1 MEVYPVKTSSVLPL
15 GKQGE
20 NLVRQIQFDLS
31 RWISTF
37 GPGTVQLLHQRS
49 GDEAPYPVAV
59 EKDGTQAIWTVT
71 NADTAAAG
79 TGRAEL
85 QYYVGDALAKSETW
99 MTKVLAALGPAGET
113 PPEAQQGWVDQV
125 LAQVARIT
133 GMTAQAVELPAGS
146 APTADYADGV
156 LTIGIPLGGDVSEA
170 QIAQAVAEYLSK
182 NPIAETDPTVPDWA
196 KEEKKPSYTAAEVGA
211 DPSGTA
217 ASQVSAHNTETT
229 AHSDIRLL
237 IQGLTERLN
246 ALADSDDT
254 TLDQLSEIVAY
265 IKSNRELIAAVTTDK
280 VGVTDIVNDLV
291 TNVANKP
298 LSAAQGVALKALV
311 DALSGEITTLKNQS
325 DNSGTVDSIE
335 LSGWVYGYVTADGE
349 LMAGG
354 NGYTSDYVEVSSGRT
369 YTIVYP
375 SSITAVRFAIYDSD
389 KNFLNRIID
398 GTSVYTA
405 DADGYIRVTVE
416 NADGYA
422 EVYLTV
428 MEASASVD
436 SDTSSGGADYSFL
449 SGLKYYALGDSIVA
463 MQGTAAE
470 PLTFGDSGYS
480 GDLQGRDITDI
491 TVDGY
496 VSAIEN
502 RYGLAA
508 TNYGAAGHTLVQD
521 YASLAA
527 KDYSDVALV
536 TIAYGANDA
545 RTGVPLGTVNSTD
558 VTTFA
563 GALNQLLRKIYTD
576 NPECRVIVLTP
587 IQRLYVSDFGI
598 GTVNS
603 NGNYLID
610 FVDMCKKVAAKRS
623 TKCIDMYRDCGINQ
637 TNLYFYTV
645 EGVHTV
651 NQGFARMK
659 GAIIPVLDDMF
670 ALEYEPFG
678 TMTNTGDT
686 EPDEPDTGGDSGED
700 TPPEE
705 ETGPTVVDLSGLFVL
720 AGTYYDAYASFK
732 SNTTLASIDHPGVA
746 LEGGHTYTLITY
758 LPCSADDTWAYG
770 GALADNPSMDP
781 TGGTTLSF
789 GKAVGT
795 FEVVTINGSYY
806 GKCSYTFTI
815 DAGITKYLYTARA
828 ANLDDSYVSLTYI

>member
-1 MEVYPVKTSSVLPL
+1 MDIYHVRPGSVLFL

-20 NLVRQIQFDLS
+20 NLARKIQFDIS

-59 EKDGTQAIWTVT
+59 EQEGNLVVWTVT
-71 NADTAAAG
+71 SADTAVAG

-125 LAQVARIT
+125 LQAGAAAAEAAEKAVNAAVRQPIVGGNGNWWTWDLEAGAYVDTGIYSGGDAPYIGDNGNWYVGQTDTGVAAT
-133 GMTAQAVELPAGS
+133 GPIGPIGVTGATGPEGPAGS
-146 APTADYADGV
+146 DGKSAYQYAV
-156 LTIGIPLGGDVSEA
+156 EGGYTGTEEA
-170 QIAQAVAEYLSK
+170 FAAKLAEESPAV
-182 NPIAETDPTVPDWA
+182 
-196 KEEKKPSYTAAEVGA
+196 
-211 DPSGTA
+211 
-217 ASQVSAHNTETT
+217 
-229 AHSDIRLL
+229 
-237 IQGLTERLN
+237 
-246 ALADSDDT
+246 DDT
-254 TLDQLSEIVAY
+254 LTQPGQAADAAAVGEQLSNLSEEIDY
-265 IKSNRELIAAVTTDK
+265 LKTGSTT
-280 VGVTDIVNDLV
+280 I
-291 TNVANKP
+291 
-298 LSAAQGVALKALV
+298 S
-311 DALSGEITTLKNQS
+311 
-325 DNSGTVDSIE
+325 
-335 LSGWVYGYVTADGE
+335 LSGWVYGYVSADGE
-349 LMAGG
+349 LVAGG
-354 NGYTSDYVEVSSGRT
+354 TGCTSDYVEISAGHS
-369 YTIVYP
+369 YTIMYP
-375 SSITAVRFAIYDSD
+375 PTISAVRFAIYDSER
-389 KNFLNRIID
+389 NFVSRIID
-398 GTSVYTA
+398 GTAVYNAT
-405 DADGYIRVTVE
+405 ADGYIRVTASDSNGSIDSSAFSDV
-416 NADGYA
+416 YIA
-422 EVYLTV
+422 EKKT
-428 MEASASVD
+428 AS
-436 SDTSSGGADYSFL
+436 SDAGNSSGGGADYSFL
-449 SGLKYYALGDSIVA
+449 SGLKYYALGDSVVA

-480 GDLQGRDITDI
+480 SDLQGRDITNI

-536 TIAYGANDA
+536 TISYGCNDA
-545 RTGVPLGTVNSTD
+545 RTNVPLGTVNSTD

-563 GALNQLLRKIYTD
+563 GALNQLLRKIYTN

-598 GTVNS
+598 GTANS

-645 EGVHTV
+645 EGVHPV

-670 ALEYEPFG
+670 ALEYDPFG

-686 EPDEPDTGGDSGED
+686 EPDEPDTGGDSGGN

-705 ETGPTVVDLSGLFVL
+705 EPGQHVVDLSGLFVL
-720 AGTYYDAYASFK
+720 AGTYYDPWASFQSK
-732 SNTTLASIDHPGVA
+732 TTLAGIEHPGVA

-758 LPCSADDTWAYG
+758 LPCYADDTWAYG
-770 GALADNPSMDP
+770 GALADNPSMNP
-781 TGGTTLSF
+781 TGGVTLSF
-789 GKAVGT
+789 GKSVGT
-795 FEVVTINGSYY
+795 FEVVTINGRYY

-815 DAGITKYLYTARA
+815 GAGETKYLYTARA
-828 ANLDDSYVSLTYI
+828 ADLDDSYVSLTYI